1 MHKAFVRYGREK
13 LFFNIPTNW
22 KVLTYARFSD
32 DVAAR
37 DVDSLTARALNNPI
51 ESVPLEELVN
61 PGDNIAVLI
70 EDHTRNSPKKDI
82 LRILLS
88 RLNDMSIPR
97 NNISVVIALGTHKGL
112 SSKDLEK
119 VYGEDLVRDYKFI
132 NHDCNAA
139 DLITVG
145 ELESGTPVKI
155 NRVVH
160 EADFRIGIGSIFPH
174 PLNGYGGGGKILF
187 PGVANYDAILE
198 HHLKHGFR
206 KGSQLGRLKGNP
218 FYEKIRLLAKAG
230 KLDFI
235 INCILDHND
244 HLHGIVA
251 GNPFNAHEKGV
262 EECEK
267 IISGTFTKK
276 ADITIISSFPYTEG
290 TQVMKPLAPASMIT
304 CTGGV
309 IILVAHCSSSFP
321 EEYLKACEVFRL
333 EHKGHLTSRLFQMFD
348 KNIRVIKNGAPEL
361 NMSLAQVIMAHDEFR
376 VIFVSKDVPEREIE
390 RLGFIHAKDMTR
402 ALEIGSY
409 LVNNPEVHIIPAG
422 GVILPVVEQ

>member
-1 MHKAFVRYGREK
+1 MHKAFVRYGGEK

-32 DVAAR
+32 DIPDK
-37 DVDSLTARALNNPI
+37 DVNGLTAQALNNPV
-51 ESVPLEELVN
+51 ESVPLEELIN
-61 PGDNIAVLI
+61 PGDNITVLV
-70 EDHTRNSPKKDI
+70 EDYTRNSPKKHI

-97 NNISVVIALGTHKGL
+97 DNISVVIALGTHKGL

-132 NHDCNAA
+132 NHDSNAS
-139 DLITVG
+139 DLIAVG
-145 ELESGTPVKI
+145 ELESGTTVKI
-155 NRVVH
+155 NRAVH

-174 PLNGYGGGGKILF
+174 PLNGYGGGCKILF

-198 HHLKHGFR
+198 HHLKYSFR

-218 FYEKIRLLAKAG
+218 FYEKICLLAKAG

-244 HLHGIVA
+244 HLRGIVA
-251 GNPFNAHEKGV
+251 GNPFKAHEKGV

-267 IISGTFTKK
+267 IISRTFSKK

-304 CTGGV
+304 RPGGV
-309 IILVAHCSSSFP
+309 IILVARCSSAFS
-321 EEYLKACEVFRL
+321 EEYLKACEDFRL
-333 EHKGHLTSRLFQMFD
+333 EYKGQLTSRLFQMFD
-348 KNIRVIKNGAPEL
+348 KNKCVIKNGAPEL
-361 NMSLAQVIMAHDEFR
+361 NMSLAQVIMAQEEFR

-390 RLGFIHAKDMTR
+390 RLGFMYSKDMLG
-402 ALEIGSY
+402 ALEIGSS
-409 LVNNPEVHIIPAG
+409 LVNNPEVHIVPSG
-422 GVILPVVEQ
+422 GVILPVIEQ